1 MSIFPREPY
10 TEPPA
15 PIAAAT
21 ATQPLLGME
30 EPSIVGVLWHR
41 RWIVILSVIACI
53 AAGALYYTFAPRS
66 YSASAVLLLDPHLG
80 RGLGADPI
88 QPGYVT
94 DTSAIDSQVKLLTSQ
109 SVLKRVADSE
119 HLEKDPDFNG
129 ENRSLLSRLTQ
140 PSRPPG
146 EAVDLIALGEH
157 ITIKRPERTY
167 VVEVQATASSG
178 EKAARLANA
187 IVHAYNEDQIDARVH
202 AAESDSRWV
211 RQKLADLET
220 QIRAAE
226 NKVESYKSANR
237 IVSTEGLRSNEQ
249 QVADLT
255 KELGTARARASE
267 AKSRLDQVQRIA
279 KQGRIEA
286 SAEALRSPV
295 IERLRTQQADSERE
309 VARLR
314 ETLGARHP
322 ALVEAQAQNARV
334 KALIRDELT
343 RIQTGV
349 EAEYNAARANAAS
362 LEHQIDQLK
371 AQSNVTSQKLVPL
384 KQLEREVEVLRASY
398 DRFAKIQDTLTQ
410 QESES
415 PPARIIATARP
426 PLSPAS
432 PRRLVVGLLSLGG
445 GLFLG
450 LGLALLTEHSAR
462 SRAANRGFAAA
473 RREPNQAPMR
483 RRFWNDA

>member
-1 MSIFPREPY
+1 MSALPRDPHS
-10 TEPPA
+10 TDSNGRSAADMRQPA
-15 PIAAAT
+15 ID
-21 ATQPLLGME
+21 
-30 EPSIVGVLWHR
+30 EPSIARVLWHR
-41 RWIVILSVIACI
+41 RWIIILSVIGCI

-80 RGLGADPI
+80 RGLGADPV
-88 QPGYVT
+88 QPGYIT

-109 SVLKRVADSE
+109 SVLKRVADSQ
-119 HLEKDPDFNG
+119 HLENDPDFNG
-129 ENRSLLSRLTQ
+129 ENRSLLLRLTQ
-140 PSRPPG
+140 PARPPG
-146 EAVDLIALGEH
+146 EAVDLITLGDA

-167 VVEVQATASSG
+167 VVEVQATASNA
-178 EKAARLANA
+178 EKAANLANG
-187 IVHAYNEDQIDARVH
+187 VVRAYNEDQIAARVQ
-202 AAESDSRWV
+202 AAENDSRWV
-211 RQKLADLET
+211 RQKLSDVET

-255 KELGTARARASE
+255 KELGSARARASE
-267 AKSRLDQVQRIA
+267 AKARLDQVQRIA

-286 SAEALRSPV
+286 SADALKSPV

-309 VARLR
+309 LARLS

-322 ALVEAQAQNARV
+322 ALVEAQAQNGRV
-334 KALIRDELT
+334 KSLIRDELG
-343 RIQTGV
+343 RIQAGI
-349 EAEYNAARANAAS
+349 EAEYNAAHANAIS
-362 LEHQIDQLK
+362 LERQIDQLK
-371 AQSNVTSQKLVPL
+371 GQSNVTSQKLVPL
-384 KQLEREVEVLRASY
+384 RQLEREVEVLRASY

-415 PPARIIATARP
+415 PPARIVATARP
-426 PLSPAS
+426 PLSPSS

-450 LGLALLTEHSAR
+450 LALALISEHSAR
-462 SRAANRGFAAA
+462 VRFAHRPLAAPPRTGEPAPANR
-473 RREPNQAPMR
+473 RY
-483 RRFWNDA
+483 WNDV